1 MIRFLLFAIAVLV
14 AALCI
19 QGARFAHARSGEIRS
34 GFTADSLQAAHDTT
48 RQFAFAQLHDSVT
61 IFTRRAAQQAQR
73 ADALDRALQAS
84 RLATLNAQVRVS
96 ALDTVIRTRTVSA
109 PRDSLHRSGFSVR
122 QAPYT
127 VAGEVVGDSTTRLDA
142 ISLRVDLDSLPLQ
155 LRLSCQA
162 ATDTPIKR
170 ALVVA
175 IAPPWARVALGDI
188 EQSPNVCNPE
198 LAPASTMTRLRRT
211 LARAGL
217 SVGAGVVVTGTGAF
231 AIRPALLIG
240 VRLWP

>member
-1 MIRFLLFAIAVLV
+1 MIRLMLFAIAVLV

-19 QGARFAHARSGEIRS
+19 QGVRLARSHTGEIRS
-34 GFTADSLQAAHDTT
+34 SFTADSLQAAHDTT
-48 RQFAFAQLHDSVT
+48 RQLAFAQLHDSVT
-61 IFTRRAAQQAQR
+61 IFTRRATQQEQR

-96 ALDTVIRTRTVSA
+96 ALDTVVRTRTVSA
-109 PRDSLHRSGFSVR
+109 PRDSLRRSGFSVR

-127 VAGEVVGDSTTRLDA
+127 VAGEILGDSTTRVDA
-142 ISLRVDLDSLPLQ
+142 VSLRVDLDSLPLQ

-162 ATDTPIKR
+162 ANDTPVKR

-188 EQSPNVCNPE
+188 EQSPTVCNPE
-198 LAPASTMTRLRRT
+198 LAPVSTMTSLRRT

-217 SVGAGVVVTGTGAF
+217 SIGAGVVVTGTGTVT
-231 AIRPALLIG
+231 IRPALLIG